1 MTMEDISDTEL
12 QDNVRTL
19 NAQKHSTLA
28 VHKTNDIVVYDAEK
42 QIRLITKRDF
52 EY

>member
-12 QDNVRTL
+12 QDNNVRAL

-28 VHKTNDIVVYDAEK
+28 VHKINDIVAYGEEK
-42 QIRLITKRDF
+42 QIT
-52 EY
+52 E